1 MWAVTWLG
9 GEIVQ
14 HLEGLD
20 GEDNESNRSPAEGS
34 GKAWAAEHNSEKPSL
49 RKHLTIR
56 LAWVSWQFLKT

>member
-1 MWAVTWLG
+1 MTWLG

-34 GKAWAAEHNSEKPSL
+34 GKKGVARPEHNSEKPSL
-49 RKHLTIR
+49 IQRPTIR
-56 LAWVSWQFLKT
+56 LA